1 MSGDVHDITATDRF
15 VRDALQEW
23 ADGSRTQEAAV
34 QLLIRGFN
42 GRFAR
47 AGHPWIQRT
56 GMRSWGLDCAA
67 ITTQTIGAL
76 SSGEQRYLRIAASI
90 GGGEPV
96 NLNENLSLDRG
107 LLDLVLAA
115 IAHSAGSH
123 EDTVISY
130 DTRGGAARFDHP
142 DTLYPW
148 PDDKQSP

>member
-1 MSGDVHDITATDRF
+1 MSGSVQDLTATDRF
-15 VRDALQEW
+15 VREALQEW
-23 ADGSRTQEAAV
+23 ADGTRTQEAAV
-34 QLLIRGFN
+34 QLLIRGFG

-47 AGHPWIQRT
+47 AGHPWIRRT
-56 GMRSWGLDCAA
+56 GARSWGLEPMA
-67 ITTQTIGAL
+67 ITAETIGAL
-76 SSGEQRYLRIAASI
+76 SGGEQRYLRIAASI

-96 NLNENLSLDRG
+96 DLNENLSLDRD

-115 IAHSAGSH
+115 IAHAAGSH

-148 PDDKQSP
+148 PGEA